1 MKWNVAFRKI
11 MSDLPHPAADRE
23 QYFFGIDT
31 VKHTYPPTQTI
42 PSCMGQIH
50 FQMRSIFPPPP
61 LLCTPPEGGDDGK
74 RGGGGNLG
82 EPSNPTRLFVRCL
95 VGRKDKFPN
104 QVTSQ
109 SLLFPPFLHLS
120 ALSLFPHPPPPPPPS
135 KGLSSNMCVQI
146 VCETRYP
153 LRHTH
158 WGEAAIA
165 SLSPLFLPKKRSF
178 FALCFSFL
186 NMCQILCDRTV

>member
-1 MKWNVAFRKI
+1 M
-11 MSDLPHPAADRE
+11 
-23 QYFFGIDT
+23 YGIDPLPDE
-31 VKHTYPPTQTI
+31 KHI
-42 PSCMGQIH
+42 S
-50 FQMRSIFPPPP
+50 SPP
-61 LLCTPPEGGDDGK
+61 LFMYAAGGGGTMEK
-74 RGGGGNLG
+74 RGGNLG

-165 SLSPLFLPKKRSF
+165 SLSPLFFAEKKILFCNVFFFSEHVSNTLRSHSMNT
-178 FALCFSFL
+178 CMKSTGVRS
-186 NMCQILCDRTV
+186 M